1 VRGKGLIYSGGGVR
15 CEGIDNVK
23 TVVDIN
29 GIYWVLDRDGMS
41 PIYPFALTTDTGVRE
56 VRNVRRFAAN

>member
-1 VRGKGLIYSGGGVR
+1 VR
-15 CEGIDNVK
+15 CEGIDNDK